1 MLLSKRKKGL
11 SVLLCAFQLHSPCA
25 VSAFAEHTAPL
36 SKAIAAQAVALDG
49 TLFQKSGVISGG
61 ATDLKKKAQ
70 RWDEKVL
77 DHLQARKEKLA
88 EELKQGSMWDRRK
101 ENMLFFFVVSCAVN
115 VFCGVAQGAFALRSF
130 HESGLLARS
139 YSITK
144 LPPCRAATSWYF
156 LWERGKTIVTCCCS

>member
-1 MLLSKRKKGL
+1 
-11 SVLLCAFQLHSPCA
+11 VLLCAFQLHSPCA

-101 ENMLFFFVVSCAVN
+101 ENMFFFS
-115 VFCGVAQGAFALRSF
+115 
-130 HESGLLARS
+130 
-139 YSITK
+139 
-144 LPPCRAATSWYF
+144 
-156 LWERGKTIVTCCCS
+156 